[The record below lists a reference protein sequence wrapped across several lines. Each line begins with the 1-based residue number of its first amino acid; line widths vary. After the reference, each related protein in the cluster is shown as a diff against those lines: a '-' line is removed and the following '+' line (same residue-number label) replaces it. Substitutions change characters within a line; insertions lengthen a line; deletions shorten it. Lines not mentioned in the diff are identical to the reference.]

1 MRSRPLIGVFACAA
15 LQLLLLCP
23 AAGAA
28 AVAPPSAVPLSK
40 GWQGRDQ
47 AGDPGTPQPPP
58 PLEGTGGQSPGP
70 PAGGQTGTPPQS
82 FVWSPTVIPSVFDAN
97 VSADRYPGEVRRYRI
112 SFRGPRTPRGFSW
125 LMSFEEVRRAASVYL
140 NGRHLGT
147 NRDPYTPFAFAA
159 RGLRPGKTNQ
169 LLVVVDSR
177 KDPRLPEGWW
187 NWGGIVRPVKL
198 VPVGP
203 AYLDDLGAMSKV
215 VCGGPALGCRASLLL
230 DGIMERRGR
239 TRIAPALEVRL
250 RAPDGRTTT
259 RTFRLHR
266 QRGPRHHYRLS
277 MNVPRPRLWSP
288 DKPQL
293 YSARFTVRDRGR
305 VVQVERKRLGL
316 RSVTVK
322 GGVLYLNNRR
332 VQLRG
337 AAIHEDMMGHGAA
350 LTEADMNLIVAQL
363 KELGANVTRAHYLL
377 SERLLSKFDRAGIM
391 VWNEAPIWQRDRLL
405 ASRSERSR
413 AESTVR
419 RTVIAARSHPSVLT
433 HSVANE
439 LAVNPDNKPGT
450 HRYLTVAAHQA
461 RALDPTVPIS
471 VDLAGRIDVPFQ
483 SVYRNFDMLGLNSYF
498 GWYGGDGG
506 FRLLQPFLA
515 QMRSTYPNLALV
527 MTEFGA
533 EGRPELAD
541 APPGKLGGYPFQ
553 AMHADRYLNV
563 VERTPYLSG
572 AIYWTLREFE
582 IYPGWTGGAGRRP
595 PQYEPNTRHQK
606 GLITYEGQKK
616 PVWQVVH
623 DHYARTPLYA
633 P

>member
-1 MRSRPLIGVFACAA
+1 
-15 LQLLLLCP
+15 
-23 AAGAA
+23 
-28 AVAPPSAVPLSK
+28 
-40 GWQGRDQ
+40 
-47 AGDPGTPQPPP
+47 
-58 PLEGTGGQSPGP
+58 
-70 PAGGQTGTPPQS
+70 
-82 FVWSPTVIPSVFDAN
+82 
-97 VSADRYPGEVRRYRI
+97 
-112 SFRGPRTPRGFSW
+112 
-125 LMSFEEVRRAASVYL
+125 MSFEEVRRAASVYL

-266 QRGPRHHYRLS
+266 QRAPPPHYRLS
-277 MNVPRPRLWSP
+277 ITVPRPRLWSP

-350 LTEADMNLIVAQL
+350 LTEADMNLIVSQL

-461 RALDPTVPIS
+461 RELDPTVPIS
-471 VDLAGRIDVPFQ
+471 VDLAGRIYVPFQ

-541 APPGKLGGYPFQ
+541 APTVAVSAPLKP
-553 AMHADRYLNV
+553 
-563 VERTPYLSG
+563 RT
-572 AIYWTLREFE
+572 
-582 IYPGWTGGAGRRP
+582 
-595 PQYEPNTRHQK
+595 H
-606 GLITYEGQKK
+606 
-616 PVWQVVH
+616 
-623 DHYARTPLYA
+623 ARTMITRARVA
-633 P
+633 PPRRTSICDASARPACPVGAV